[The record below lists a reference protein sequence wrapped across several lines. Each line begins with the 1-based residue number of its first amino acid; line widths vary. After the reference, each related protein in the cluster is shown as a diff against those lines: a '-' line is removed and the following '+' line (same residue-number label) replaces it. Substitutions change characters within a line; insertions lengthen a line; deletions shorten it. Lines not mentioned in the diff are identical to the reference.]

1 MSKTVITKKELN
13 VPAAVIVEVADLLLD
28 NEITND
34 IVGTD
39 PDNDEL
45 IIEVEYDKEQREI
58 IHQLED
64 IIADFEESEE
74 EEESEDEKEK

>member
-1 MSKTVITKKELN
+1 MPKTVITKKELN
-13 VPAAVIVEVADLLLD
+13 VPSAVIVEVADLLLD

-45 IIEVEYDKEQREI
+45 IIEVEYEKEQREI
-58 IHQLED
+58 IHQVED
-64 IIADFEESEE
+64 VIADFEESEDE
-74 EEESEDEKEK
+74 EENEDEKEK

>member
-1 MSKTVITKKELN
+1 MPKTVITKKELN
-13 VPAAVIVEVADLLLD
+13 VPSAVIVEVADLLLD

-45 IIEVEYDKEQREI
+45 IIEVEYEKEQREI
-58 IHQLED
+58 IHQ
-64 IIADFEESEE
+64 I
-74 EEESEDEKEK
+74 

>member
-1 MSKTVITKKELN
+1 MPKTVITKKELN
-13 VPAAVIVEVADLLLD
+13 VPTAVIVEVADLLLD

-45 IIEVEYDKEQREI
+45 IIEVEYEKEQRDI
-58 IHQLED
+58 IHQIED
-64 IIADFEESEE
+64 VIADFEESEDE
-74 EEESEDEKEK
+74 EENDDEKEK

>member
-1 MSKTVITKKELN
+1 MPKTVITKKELN
-13 VPAAVIVEVADLLLD
+13 VPTAVIVEVADLLLD

-45 IIEVEYDKEQREI
+45 IIEVEYEKEQREI
-58 IHQLED
+58 IHQIED
-64 IIADFEESEE
+64 VIADFEESEE
-74 EEESEDEKEK
+74 DEESEDGKEK